1 MGLLLA
7 AEGFGLDLVFLLV
20 AEVQEAL
27 RSQRF
32 FFSPIDLGHGYVEEG
47 TMTYFQGLLIET
59 KHDNMMDMGIRGE
72 GKGEQD
78 DERPPV
84 FSVDPVGGRSVNWQE
99 LVASGAISPSRTL
112 SSQMPKA
119 KRRKKPDPAG
129 ASVVRS
135 AGRKDRHSK
144 VCTARGTRDRRVRL
158 SPGTAIQFYDVQ
170 DRLGYDRPSKAID
183 WLMREAKAAID
194 ALDADPPPPPAGF
207 MGNYSRTAVNREIR
221 KIEPENNAELSGF
234 GCITSEYHPG
244 FSPPALLAASD
255 AIFDANLELGKMQ
268 RILAW
273 NYVAGPDHLDGP
285 GPSVLG
291 RGQISREPLQSS
303 CSRVADCDNLMSAFD
318 FSDDLLPDFAPP
330 EENEVEDMNRIPVSG
345 EQSSFLHFEG

>member
-1 MGLLLA
+1 M
-7 AEGFGLDLVFLLV
+7 
-20 AEVQEAL
+20 
-27 RSQRF
+27 
-32 FFSPIDLGHGYVEEG
+32 EENQ
-47 TMTYFQGLLIET
+47 TE
-59 KHDNMMDMGIRGE
+59 
-72 GKGEQD
+72 EQD

-84 FSVDPVGGRSVNWQE
+84 FSADPVEGHFVNWQE

-112 SSQMPKA
+112 SSSQMPKA

-129 ASVVRS
+129 VRVVRS

-194 ALDADPPPPPAGF
+194 ALDADTPPPPPAGF
-207 MGNYSRTAVNREIR
+207 LGNYGRAAANLEIR
-221 KIEPENNAELSGF
+221 KIGPENTADLSGF
-234 GCITSEYHPG
+234 GCIPG
-244 FSPPALLAASD
+244 DYQPGISPPVPLAASD
-255 AIFDANLELGKMQ
+255 GIFDANLELGKMQ
-268 RILAW
+268 RVLAW
-273 NYVAGPDHLDGP
+273 NYVAGPNHFDGP

-303 CSRVADCDNLMSAFD
+303 CSRVADCDNPMSAFD

-330 EENEVEDMNRIPVSG
+330 EENDVEDMYRIPVSG